1 MRFVKAVKATPSHS
15 CVQELNAFMNRRK
28 RLDRFG
34 VGTVVECSCR
44 QRYINVGADLWN
56 LWTGAQV

>member
-1 MRFVKAVKATPSHS
+1 MIFVKKVKATPSHS
-15 CVQELNAFMNRRK
+15 CERELTAFMSRHK
-28 RLDRFG
+28 RLVRFG